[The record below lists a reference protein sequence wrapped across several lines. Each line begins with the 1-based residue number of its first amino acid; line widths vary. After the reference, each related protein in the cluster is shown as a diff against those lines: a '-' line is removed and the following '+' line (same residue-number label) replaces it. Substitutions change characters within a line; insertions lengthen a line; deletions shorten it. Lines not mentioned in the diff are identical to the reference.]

1 MIKQILTFIAS
12 LLSFSLSMI
21 SCASV
26 KPYQKGKLNDSEMAL
41 SSRRTER
48 LDTNIQSYREGAS
61 GANGGRAGGGCGC
74 N

>member
-1 MIKQILTFIAS
+1 MINKTLTVIAS
-12 LLSFSLSMI
+12 LLSVSLSLF

-48 LDTNIQSYREGAS
+48 LDINIQSYREGAS